1 MKKFEYQ
8 TRYFGS
14 HEMPRGWDNYLN
26 QMGDEGWELVHIVIN
41 KMINAPDCD
50 SNYRFV
56 FKKELTLQNK

>member
-41 KMINAPDCD
+41 KMIN
-50 SNYRFV
+50 V
-56 FKKELTLQNK
+56 